1 MISSLKSPI
10 LYTSYDSRR
19 TQSCRREEKHKCT
32 EAIIPRS
39 LLPAAI
45 PAGISSQREC
55 CRTADGGDHGLRPCW
70 AVSTAVLWLLLHKNV
85 SEYLER
91 FARSSLKSE
100 VCSLC
105 SQFVFAVCVCSL
117 CRRDRATIGVYSI

>member
-1 MISSLKSPI
+1 MSAVEPQTGGIMGFDRVGL
-10 LYTSYDSRR
+10 LV
-19 TQSCRREEKHKCT
+19 
-32 EAIIPRS
+32 PRCS
-39 LLPAAI
+39 
-45 PAGISSQREC
+45 GC
-55 CRTADGGDHGLRPCW
+55 CFT
-70 AVSTAVLWLLLHKNV
+70 KNV